1 MTDMPLATELAALFR
16 RDLVRLTQE
25 VESFPENL
33 LWETR
38 PGIANSAGN
47 LALHLEGN
55 LRHFIGHVLGGVTYT
70 RQRDLEFSTRGLSR
84 DAVLTRIRPLADL
97 IAGVVAVLTD
107 EVLDGIY
114 PETVLGGSVPT
125 RQLVLSLY
133 GHLSYHMG
141 QIDYLRRVLSGNGAI
156 DLAGL

>member
-16 RDLVRLTQE
+16 RDLVRLMQE

>member
-47 LALHLEGN
+47 LVLHLEGN